1 MQRLFRLWPAGM
13 LAIAAPSAAGVS
25 VSFIQPEKYVDAAY
39 SRSYASEKDRAE
51 VQRDIERHLQRLAG
65 RSLPA
70 SDTLTIEV
78 LDIDLAGWFEPFT
91 FRRTGAEVRVMRN
104 VTWPRIKL
112 RYALTR
118 GDQLLASGEE
128 QVIDQNYLMMSNR
141 YFVGDRLR
149 YEKAMLDAW
158 FEGLVSQHRAAA

>member
-1 MQRLFRLWPAGM
+1 M
-13 LAIAAPSAAGVS
+13 
-25 VSFIQPEKYVDAAY
+25 DAAY
-39 SRSYASEKDRAE
+39 SRAYASEKDRAD
-51 VQRDIERHLQRLAG
+51 VQRDIERHFQRLAERG
-65 RSLPA
+65 LPA
-70 SDTLTIEV
+70 GDTPAIEV

-91 FRRTGAEVRVMRN
+91 FRTAAEVRIMRD

-112 RYALTR
+112 RCALTR

-128 QVIDQNYLMMSNR
+128 QVIEQNYLMTSNR

-158 FEGLVSQHRAAA
+158 FERRISQQ

>member
-1 MQRLFRLWPAGM
+1 
-13 LAIAAPSAAGVS
+13 
-25 VSFIQPEKYVDAAY
+25 
-39 SRSYASEKDRAE
+39 
-51 VQRDIERHLQRLAG
+51 
-65 RSLPA
+65 
-70 SDTLTIEV
+70 
-78 LDIDLAGWFEPFT
+78 
-91 FRRTGAEVRVMRN
+91 MRE

-128 QVIDQNYLMMSNR
+128 QLIDQNYLMMTNR

-158 FEGLVSQHRAAA
+158 FERRIGSQH

>member
-1 MQRLFRLWPAGM
+1 MHRRLFDLWPAGM
-13 LAIAAPSAAGVS
+13 LAIAVPAAAAGVS
-25 VSFIQPEKYVDAAY
+25 VSFIHPEKYVDAAY

-51 VQRDIERHLQRLAG
+51 VQRDIEGHLQRLAERG
-65 RSLPA
+65 LPA
-70 SDTLTIEV
+70 GDTLTIEV

-91 FRRTGAEVRVMRN
+91 FRSGAQVRIMRE

-128 QVIDQNYLMMSNR
+128 QLIDQNYLMMTNR

-158 FEGLVSQHRAAA
+158 FERRIGSQH